1 MADRAN
7 LYVSWLGIFA
17 TGWMPDKEGWEGGCM
32 KDMRLNEDQF
42 KAFIHQARK
51 YGANRCRIFP
61 YETKWVKSADKM
73 FSPYLWDS
81 NFSKWDLDKYNEIY
95 FEELDKIVEIAKLNN
110 IRIMLS
116 LFDNC
121 QYHTAPGSNRNP
133 LMAPWQNNVQGFANY
148 FVSFEYARR
157 TAQKVYS
164 RYGNT
169 MEYEICN
176 EFSQIK
182 GYSPQDCGAWA
193 AKLADFLI
201 QSGCPERNICWGA
214 LPVGKFVGDKWEVDT
229 DRDLTVQASRYLSNM
244 IDGRTGKKYRE
255 TLPQAQDLILC
266 TVHNI
271 GIYPEDSDDEEKCVQ
286 MWGDARTRWFLASDD
301 GQSKGDSVKNC
312 EPDGTWRRGDYQQ
325 TYNTAKYI
333 LSKCGGVDGKT
344 SLESLPSNTAPDAW
358 LESIR
363 GLADAYKNRYGKY
376 PENYGTP
383 DPVYPPPP
391 ECSVGEV
398 KKETCW
404 DGSEII
410 THTCENGKWVE
421 TGNTCPDQPEPPDQK
436 CSCFYYLNIKDFL
449 FGVPNFIKCIFG
461 KIEKYCKDKKQEK

>member
-1 MADRAN
+1 MADKAN

-17 TGWMPDKEGWEGGCM
+17 TGWMPDKEGWDGGCM
-32 KDMRLNEDQF
+32 GDMKLDEDQF
-42 KAFIHQARK
+42 KAFIHPARK

-81 NFSKWDLDKYNEIY
+81 VKQKWNLDKFNEAY
-95 FEELDKIVEIAKLNN
+95 FVELDKVVYLAGKNN
-110 IRIMLS
+110 IKIVYS

-214 LPVGKFVGDKWEVDT
+214 LPVGEFVGDKWEVDT
-229 DRDLTVQASRYLSNM
+229 DRDLIVQACRYLSNM

-271 GIYPEDSDDEEKCVQ
+271 GIYPEDSDDEEKCIQ

-301 GQSKGDSVKNC
+301 GQSKGDSAKNC

-383 DPVYPPPP
+383 DPVYPSPP
-391 ECSVGEV
+391 ECSIGEV
-398 KKETCW
+398 KKMTCW
-404 DGSEII
+404 NGLEIV
-410 THTCENGKWVE
+410 THTCVENKWVE
-421 TGNTCPDQPEPPDQK
+421 TGNTCPEEPEQK
-436 CSCFYYLNIKDFL
+436 CSCWFYLNIKDFL
-449 FGVPNFIKCIFG
+449 FGIPNFLKCIFG
-461 KIEKYCKDKKQEK
+461 KLVPYCKDKNNKNTK